1 MDAFEPTG
9 VKPEISYDELSARA
23 EPFPDTL

>member
-9 VKPEISYDELSARA
+9 VKPEISYDELPARA
-23 EPFPDTL
+23 ESFPDTL